1 MQNPATANYATPSFS
16 SARPVNQ
23 DQVHQNVFIPMQ
35 QATTITSQTMPVS
48 THSYGQQQ
56 QSSIYTNAKN
66 QIPTQHKFTN
76 KFQVNLQIV
85 AYSQLSRLNRIIR
98 LQIQQGLTKYTLA
111 IQNNQKPKTLH
122 FHNITGQNIKRKY
135 RRLHMLD
142 GRVKRMTV

>member
-1 MQNPATANYATPSFS
+1 M
-16 SARPVNQ
+16 
-23 DQVHQNVFIPMQ
+23 
-35 QATTITSQTMPVS
+35 TSQTMPVS

-66 QIPTQHKFTN
+66 QIPTQQNFTN
-76 KFQVNLQIV
+76 KLLVNLQIV
-85 AYSQLSRLNRIIR
+85 AYNQLSRLYSIIR

-122 FHNITGQNIKRKY
+122 FHKITGQNIKRIH

-142 GRVKRMTV
+142 RRVKRKIVQIPQSKTRDWISNIREERIMT